1 MPDHFFVYPSYVSR
15 GSTRALGR
23 RVPQNIAVT
32 DATLDEIVDVAKKL
46 GFTASAEPDKQYPR
60 AVHAYAGRVRVAKKP
75 GVAKTAFLHQL
86 ADELT
91 RRHAAEAK
99 H

>member
-23 RVPQNIAVT
+23 RVPQTVAVS
-32 DATLDEIVDVAKKL
+32 DATLEEIVEVARAL
-46 GFTASAEPDKQYPR
+46 GFTAAPDPDKQYPR

-75 GVAKTAFLHQL
+75 GVTKTRFLRQL
-86 ADELT
+86 ATELSA
-91 RRHAAEAK
+91 RHGKDGK

>member
-23 RVPQNIAVT
+23 RVPQNLAVPA
-32 DATLDEIVDVAKKL
+32 ATLEEIVEVAKKL
-46 GFTASAEPDKQYPR
+46 GFRATAEPDKQYPR
-60 AVHAYAGRVRVAKKP
+60 AVHAYAGRVKVAKKA
-75 GVAKTAFLHQL
+75 GVPKTAFLRQL
-86 ADELT
+86 ADELS
-91 RRHAAEAK
+91 RRQAAEPK